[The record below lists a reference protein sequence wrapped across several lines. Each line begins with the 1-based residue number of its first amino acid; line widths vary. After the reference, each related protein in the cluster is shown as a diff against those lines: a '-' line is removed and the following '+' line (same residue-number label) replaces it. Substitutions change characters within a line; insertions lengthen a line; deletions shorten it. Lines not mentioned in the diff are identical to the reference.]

1 MDFKKIAREILANV
15 GNEENIKDVI
25 HCHTRLRFSLI
36 DSDKVNK
43 DNLSKIEGVI
53 TVVESMDQLQVVI
66 GSNVDKVYK
75 ELEKMLGKTT
85 DVSNNEVLKN
95 EKTKGNSFNKAL
107 TTMAQIFTPT
117 IYALAGSGMIKGILA
132 VVSMYYLNV
141 PFHCYG
147 TRRKIHI
154 SKSNSYVDLMK
165 SLWDL
170 YDVYSLKSR
179 RQRSYVIEYLSKVYV
194 ITVYLLLKSNQ
205 KEQIELL
212 NVHLG
217 FNDPKLYKAL
227 TKRVYGFLISSSNE
241 KLYGMLIKVFEKV
254 YQLEIEE

>member
-95 EKTKGNSFNKAL
+95 KNMNSTKSIINPIIIFRTNNNFCFNVFFFFL
-107 TTMAQIFTPT
+107 LFF
-117 IYALAGSGMIKGILA
+117 
-132 VVSMYYLNV
+132 V
-141 PFHCYG
+141 
-147 TRRKIHI
+147 
-154 SKSNSYVDLMK
+154 
-165 SLWDL
+165 
-170 YDVYSLKSR
+170 
-179 RQRSYVIEYLSKVYV
+179 
-194 ITVYLLLKSNQ
+194 LLL
-205 KEQIELL
+205 LL
-212 NVHLG
+212 
-217 FNDPKLYKAL
+217 F
-227 TKRVYGFLISSSNE
+227 
-241 KLYGMLIKVFEKV
+241 
-254 YQLEIEE
+254 